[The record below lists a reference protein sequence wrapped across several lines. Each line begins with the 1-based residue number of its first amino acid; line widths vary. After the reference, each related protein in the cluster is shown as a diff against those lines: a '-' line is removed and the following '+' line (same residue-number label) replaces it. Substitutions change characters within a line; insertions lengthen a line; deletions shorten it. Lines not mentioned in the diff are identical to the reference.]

1 LPYKTNQ
8 NNLSSLV
15 SSNKGNISTT
25 LNGPK
30 KPSVQV
36 INMTETLPPINNQ
49 KVGSV
54 PVSGGNP
61 TPLPNI
67 SPINVL
73 FAKAMGNWSS
83 SLGIEEI
90 G

>member
-1 LPYKTNQ
+1 M
-8 NNLSSLV
+8 S
-15 SSNKGNISTT
+15 
-25 LNGPK
+25 
-30 KPSVQV
+30 
-36 INMTETLPPINNQ
+36 ETLPPINNQ

-67 SPINVL
+67 SPINL
-73 FAKAMGNWSS
+73 IFAEDMSDWAR
-83 SLGIEEI
+83 SLGM